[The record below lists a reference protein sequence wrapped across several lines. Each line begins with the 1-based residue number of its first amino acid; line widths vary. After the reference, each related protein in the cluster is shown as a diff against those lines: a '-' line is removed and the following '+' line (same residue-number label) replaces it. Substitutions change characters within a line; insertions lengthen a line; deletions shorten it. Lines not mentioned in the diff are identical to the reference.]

1 MTAQPKRYTTEQ
13 EFLDFERTSTSKHE
27 YYAGEMFAMAG
38 GTITHN
44 LIASNTLA
52 SLHGQ
57 VRGTRCRVINSDMR
71 VKIIATGLQ
80 TYPDITIL
88 CGQPVFLD
96 TSQDVILNPTIII
109 EVLSPSTERYDRGM
123 KSQHYRTIETLQ
135 AYLLISQ
142 DKYHIEHY
150 VRQENNQWLFNEAIG
165 IEARIEIPSVNCALV
180 LIDVYDTVNL
190 TSEQSISTR
199 DAPS

>member
-1 MTAQPKRYTTEQ
+1 MAQPKRQTTEQ
-13 EFLDFERTSTSKHE
+13 AFLDFERGSTRKHE
-27 YYAGEMFAMAG
+27 YFAGDVFAMAG

-57 VRGTRCRVINSDMR
+57 VRGTACRVINSDMR
-71 VKIIATGLQ
+71 VKIMATGLQ
-80 TYPDITIL
+80 TYPDVIIL

-96 TSQDVILNPTIII
+96 DSQDAIVNPTIVI

-135 AYLLISQ
+135 EYLLISQ

-150 VRQENNQWLFNEAIG
+150 RRQENGQWLFNEAIG
-165 IEARIEIPSVNCALV
+165 IDARLEIPSVTCVLV
-180 LIDVYDTVNL
+180 FKDVYDTVNL
-190 TSEQSISTR
+190 TSEDSISTR
-199 DAPS
+199 DSLS